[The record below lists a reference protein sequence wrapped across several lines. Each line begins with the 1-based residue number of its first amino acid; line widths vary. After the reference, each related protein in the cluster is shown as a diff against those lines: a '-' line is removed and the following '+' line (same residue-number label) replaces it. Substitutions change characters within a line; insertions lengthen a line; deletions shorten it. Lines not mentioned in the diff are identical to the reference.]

1 MKNLILAMIFA
12 LVSVP
17 AYAQSSQTT
26 PDSATAP
33 TATQTAYRIN
43 AGDDI
48 EVYVWGEERLQ
59 RQIRV
64 LPDGTF
70 SFPLVG
76 RIEAEG
82 KLPYEIE
89 SVVSKGLENQ
99 YRGQVPQVTVSVSSP
114 TGMQFSVMGR
124 VNSPGN
130 FSPGR
135 YINLLEALSMAGGP
149 SQFAD
154 LDGIS
159 IVRKTPQGLTT
170 VRTRLGGLFKRS
182 GAANAVSKRA
192 IPNIQSGDTII
203 VP

>member
-1 MKNLILAMIFA
+1 MKNLLLAVIFA
-12 LVSVP
+12 LASVSVS
-17 AYAQSSQTT
+17 AQTT
-26 PDSATAP
+26 APVADGAATTSSNQA
-33 TATQTAYRIN
+33 AYRIN

-48 EVYVWGEERLQ
+48 EVYVWGEQRLQ

-76 RIEAEG
+76 RIEAAG

-89 SVVSKGLENQ
+89 AVVSKGLENQ
-99 YRGQVPQVTVSVSSP
+99 YRGQVPQVTVSVTTPS
-114 TGMQFSVMGR
+114 GLQFSVMGR
-124 VNSPGN
+124 VNAPGS
-130 FSPGR
+130 FTPGR
-135 YINLLEALSMAGGP
+135 YVNLLEALSLAGGP

-159 IVRKTPQGLTT
+159 IVRKTPNGLTT
-170 VRTRLGGLFKRS
+170 IRASLGGLFKRK
-182 GAANAVSKRA
+182 GAADAVSKRA
-192 IPNIQSGDTII
+192 IPNIQSGDTVI

>member
-1 MKNLILAMIFA
+1 MKKLLMAVIFA
-12 LVSVP
+12 LVAVS
-17 AYAQSSQTT
+17 ANAQS
-26 PDSATAP
+26 AAP
-33 TATQTAYRIN
+33 ETNGAVTATPNQAAYRIN

-89 SVVSKGLENQ
+89 AVVSKGLENQ
-99 YRGQVPQVTVSVSSP
+99 YRGQVPQVTVSVSTPS
-114 TGMQFSVMGR
+114 GLQFSVMGR
-124 VNSPGN
+124 VNSPGS
-130 FSPGR
+130 FTPGR
-135 YINLLEALSMAGGP
+135 YVNLLEALSLAGGP

-159 IVRKTPQGLTT
+159 IVRKTPTGLTT
-170 VRTRLGGLFKRS
+170 IRASLGGLFKRS
-182 GAANAVSKRA
+182 GAAKAVSRRA
-192 IPNIQSGDTII
+192 IPTIQTGDTVI

>member
-1 MKNLILAMIFA
+1 MKKLLLAVIFA
-12 LVSVP
+12 LVSVT
-17 AYAQSSQTT
+17 ANAQSAAPDANEAVAPASSQ
-26 PDSATAP
+26 A
-33 TATQTAYRIN
+33 AYRIN

-59 RQIRV
+59 RQIRI

-89 SVVSKGLENQ
+89 AVVSKGLENQ

-114 TGMQFSVMGR
+114 SGLQFSVMGR
-124 VNSPGN
+124 VNSPGS
-130 FSPGR
+130 FTPGR
-135 YINLLEALSMAGGP
+135 YVNLLEALSLAGGP

-154 LDGIS
+154 LGGIS
-159 IVRKTPQGLTT
+159 IVRKTPTGLTT
-170 VRTRLGGLFKRS
+170 IRASLGGLFKRS
-182 GAANAVSKRA
+182 GAAAAVSKRA
-192 IPNIQSGDTII
+192 IPNIQSGDTVI